1 MAAVRVEIRV
11 DDRIRYA
18 HVVESVELVRHG
30 GRLTLTAVEE
40 GSGDAVEGLSGTV
53 VDGVIPVSLSFA
65 GVADALVSEVGEDG
79 PPPPSAG
86 APDGDDESAEPTDQV
101 IERVHTGDREPP
113 KVARRGRTRKPAE
126 TSDGADDD
134 DDGEAAGE

>member
-30 GRLTLTAVEE
+30 GLLTLTAVEE
-40 GSGDAVEGLSGTV
+40 GSGGAVEGLSGTV
-53 VDGVIPVSLSFA
+53 VDGVIPVSLSA

-86 APDGDDESAEPTDQV
+86 APDGDDEAAEPTDQV
-101 IERVHTGDREPP
+101 IERVHTGDREPS

-134 DDGEAAGE
+134 DGEAAGE